1 MPLRR
6 LLRGRAIKR
15 ARRRGNNVLVTFRSK
30 PKGTPGPRLVLPL
43 ADYLDAVQ
51 MTFHPGRRRGPA
63 PP

>member
-15 ARRRGNNVLVTFRSK
+15 TRRRGNNILVTFRGE

-43 ADYLDAVQ
+43 ADYLAEVRT
-51 MTFHPGRRRGPA
+51 TFHPGRRANPA
-63 PP
+63 SP

>member
-15 ARRRGNNVLVTFRSK
+15 TRRRGPNILVTFRGE

-43 ADYLDAVQ
+43 ADYLAAVQ
-51 MTFHPGRRRGPA
+51 TTFHPGRRPN
-63 PP
+63 PTSP

>member
-15 ARRRGNNVLVTFRSK
+15 TRRRGPNILVTFRGE

-43 ADYLDAVQ
+43 ADYLAEVQ
-51 MTFHPGRRRGPA
+51 TTFHPGRLRNPTS
-63 PP
+63 P

>member
-15 ARRRGNNVLVTFRSK
+15 TRRRGNDVLVTFRGE

-43 ADYLDAVQ
+43 ADYLDEVQ
-51 MTFHPGRRRGPA
+51 MTFHPGRRQGRA

>member
-15 ARRRGNNVLVTFRSK
+15 TRRRGPNILVTFRSE

-43 ADYLDAVQ
+43 ADYLAEVRT
-51 MTFHPGRRRGPA
+51 TFRPGRLRGPTS
-63 PP
+63 P

>member
-15 ARRRGNNVLVTFRSK
+15 TRRRGNNVLVTFRSE
-30 PKGTPGPRLVLPL
+30 PKGTPGPRLALPL
-43 ADYLDAVQ
+43 ADYLDEVQ

>member
-15 ARRRGNNVLVTFRSK
+15 TRRRGNDVLVTFRGE

-43 ADYLDAVQ
+43 ADYLDEVQ

>member
-6 LLRGRAIKR
+6 LLRGRVIKR
-15 ARRRGNNVLVTFRSK
+15 TRRCGPNILVVIRGE

-43 ADYLDAVQ
+43 ADHLDEVQ
-51 MTFHPGRRRGPA
+51 RTFHPGRRWGPA